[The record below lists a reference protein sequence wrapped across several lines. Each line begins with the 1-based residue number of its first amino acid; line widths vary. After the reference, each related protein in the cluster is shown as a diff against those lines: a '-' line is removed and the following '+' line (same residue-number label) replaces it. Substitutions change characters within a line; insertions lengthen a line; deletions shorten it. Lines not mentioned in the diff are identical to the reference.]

1 MINSNSILF
10 FIFIAQKNEQKRSE
24 SHSTNVNNVQTSS
37 ETSLLL
43 NNDPKESISI
53 DNESEIND
61 NNRLGC
67 NDTVVETI
75 ENDNNND
82 QTEKESKSNL
92 NKKVKEKCN
101 KNVSTINQKIQS
113 ENFKQQVTVKKEI
126 IDINDTTVA
135 DRSSS
140 SSSDEQ
146 SALTIDDNPRRNSS
160 NETLAVNNNNI
171 TTTTPDDINTVL
183 NDIIMLEEEAQN
195 HQQQKQLEQPKIKQE
210 ITETVKNEIEDD
222 DDNNKQEE
230 KEDEDL
236 DLD

>member
-1 MINSNSILF
+1 MINFINSILF

-24 SHSTNVNNVQTSS
+24 SHSTNVNNVQTSP

-53 DNESEIND
+53 DNQSD
-61 NNRLGC
+61 DNRLGC

-75 ENDNNND
+75 ENDDNND

-113 ENFKQQVTVKKEI
+113 ENFKQQVAVKKEI